1 MRTES
6 GGFRV
11 KKWMTF
17 KADTYYSTDVS
28 KLSGILERSVFEV
41 PSLLLPFAEG
51 TCELTKR
58 FSLAGFV
65 SPLTRPLLFGILFCG
80 GTLGGYS

>member
-17 KADTYYSTDVS
+17 KADTYYSIDVS
-28 KLSGILERSVFEV
+28 KLSGILARVRSAKLQL
-41 PSLLLPFAEG
+41 SS
-51 TCELTKR
+51 T
-58 FSLAGFV
+58 
-65 SPLTRPLLFGILFCG
+65 
-80 GTLGGYS
+80 